1 MDFVVKKTTE
11 LTETEKF
18 GILSLFNSIF
28 KKERTL
34 EHFHNQFLYNPLGYS
49 FHSMIVDEGQIVGC
63 NSYIPAYYSVNNE
76 LVLLAVST
84 DTMVAKAYRDYF
96 CFYDMIIAAYVYMKE
111 VAIVFVYGFP
121 NDNSYFL
128 YTKSKLMKD
137 IGSLDTY
144 CLPYRI
150 GGIKRQLKMFNWLS
164 IVFVRSYVFFAS
176 LFSSGKQYRFPIE
189 KEAASY
195 NATRYK
201 RLDGNY
207 HVVDYRGSGF
217 AYKIMEYEGVK
228 SAFLI
233 DVFEKSPRNFCRAVQ
248 YIIKN
253 HRQEFDIL
261 LYVGFLPFG
270 LHGMIRLPRKISPKN
285 FHFVGKILRD
295 DKMEPDFVFNLNHW
309 DVNLSNY
316 DLL

>member
-1 MDFVVKKTTE
+1 MDFIVKKTTE

-18 GILSLFNSIF
+18 NILSLFNGIF

-34 EHFHNQFLYNPLGYS
+34 EQFHNQFLYNPLGYS
-49 FHSMIVDEGQIVGC
+49 FHSMVMDEGQIVGC

-76 LVLLAVST
+76 VVLLVAST
-84 DTMVAKAYRDYF
+84 DTMVAKAYRDFF
-96 CFYDMIIAAYVYMKE
+96 CFHDMIAAAFNYMEKEGIA
-111 VAIVFVYGFP
+111 FVYGFP
-121 NDNSYFL
+121 NDNSYFVF
-128 YTKSKLMKD
+128 TKSKLLKD

-150 GGIKRQLKMFNWLS
+150 GGIKRQFRMFNWLS
-164 IVFVRSYVFFAS
+164 MIFVKTYVAFSS
-176 LFSSGKQYRFPIE
+176 LFSSGKIYRFAIE
-189 KEAASY
+189 KEAVSY

-201 RLDGNY
+201 RMDGNY

-233 DVFEKSPRNFCRAVQ
+233 DVFEKSPRSFCRAIQ
-248 YIIKN
+248 YIIRN
-253 HRQEFDIL
+253 HRQEFDVL

-270 LHGMIRLPRKISPKN
+270 FHGMIRLPRKMSPKN
-285 FHFVGKILRD
+285 FHFIGKILKD
-295 DKMEPDFVFNLNHW
+295 DKIEPDFIFNLNHW